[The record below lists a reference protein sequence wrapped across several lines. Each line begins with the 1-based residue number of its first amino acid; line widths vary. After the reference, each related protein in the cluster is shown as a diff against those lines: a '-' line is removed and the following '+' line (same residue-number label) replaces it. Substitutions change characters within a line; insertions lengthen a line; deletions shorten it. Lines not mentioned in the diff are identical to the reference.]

1 MHEVGG
7 RKRLKNEVIGKLSEN
22 GIQGWVGLAYDKRI
36 NMASFLVV
44 MHKEKMVHK

>member
-7 RKRLKNEVIGKLSEN
+7 RRRLKNEVLGKLSEN
-22 GIQGWVGLAYDKRI
+22 GIQWWVGLAYDKRI